1 METEPPLIVACCPK
15 ADLLPSAI
23 VMAALLSNTVTSA
36 AASALTR
43 LVALGSALT
52 RLPMDIIWV
61 SWRLVSASMV
71 RAAPLLRFAALPTET
86 LLSLFSTAT
95 PILAPALKYL
105 DRLPSVSGLE
115 AAAAVPTVFASTS
128 FFTSCS
134 IPSTPS
140 SNGMFSSSSS
150 ISPFPFTESPAAGA
164 GFLPVKLL
172 VTERLFRERVFWAS
186 ISRFP
191 SSVLRVPSS
200 VTSALLCSSITP
212 KAVATSALALAWA

>member
-1 METEPPLIVACCPK
+1 MGILEIGQRVNGK
-15 ADLLPSAI
+15 S
-23 VMAALLSNTVTSA
+23 SA
-36 AASALTR
+36 AAEICSAADGNLTVVVFYR
-43 LVALGSALT
+43 NTDTGPGLEIFGQ
-52 RLPMDIIWV
+52 
-61 SWRLVSASMV
+61 
-71 RAAPLLRFAALPTET
+71 
-86 LLSLFSTAT
+86 TAQR
-95 PILAPALKYL
+95 I
-105 DRLPSVSGLE
+105 RIE

-191 SSVLRVPSS
+191 HRS
-200 VTSALLCSSITP
+200 
-212 KAVATSALALAWA
+212 